1 MRRVRALGGLVV
13 LAVAGQAHVTAPPRA
28 GTYTL
33 RHGDTLARVAK
44 RTGVAVDALAQANGI
59 ANPHKVREG
68 QTLTIPAVGEPAPAT
83 PAPLPPLPSPVVVL
97 GGGRTH
103 TVEVGQT
110 LGAIAKVYET
120 SVADLVKANGVK
132 NPNVIREG
140 AVLQVPG
147 AEWICPVQGRHQF
160 TNSWGQPRGGG
171 RRHEGIDLFAA
182 RGTPVV
188 ASVGGTMTHASG
200 VRAGLAY
207 YLRGDDGVTYFG
219 AHLDTLAP
227 PGRVEGGA
235 PVGTVGSTGNAK
247 GTTPHLHFEIKPG
260 GGEPVNPFPTL
271 EQWC

>member
-13 LAVAGQAHVTAPPRA
+13 LSLAGQAHVTAPPRA

-33 RHGDTLARVAK
+33 REGDTLARVAK

-59 ANPHKVREG
+59 ANPHKVRAG
-68 QTLTIPAVGEPAPAT
+68 RTLTIPAVGEPAPAT

-103 TVEVGQT
+103 TVVAGQT
-110 LGAIAKVYET
+110 LGLIAKVYET
-120 SVADLVKANGVK
+120 SVADLVAANGVK

-140 AVLQVPG
+140 VELQVPG
-147 AEWICPVQGRHQF
+147 PAWLCPVQGPNQF
-160 TNSWGQPRGGG
+160 SDGWGQPREGG

-188 ASVGGTMTHASG
+188 ANVAGTMTHASG

-207 YLRGDDGVTYFG
+207 YLSGDDGVTYFG

-227 PGRVEGGA
+227 PGRVERGA
-235 PVGTVGSTGNAK
+235 PLGTVGSSGNAK
-247 GTTPHLHFEIKPG
+247 GTTPHLHFETKPG
-260 GGEPVNPFPTL
+260 GGAPVNPFPTL
-271 EQWC
+271 RQWC